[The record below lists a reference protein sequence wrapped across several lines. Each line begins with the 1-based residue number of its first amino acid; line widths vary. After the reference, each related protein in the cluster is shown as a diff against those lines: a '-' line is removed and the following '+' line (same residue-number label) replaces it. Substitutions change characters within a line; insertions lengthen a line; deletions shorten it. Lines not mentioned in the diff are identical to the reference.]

1 MAKKKYT
8 PEEYERQHLRNQYAR
23 AQAIMKMYEDAM
35 AEASRIVASGVVDPD
50 KAFYFDDYPSIKKRI
65 DELMNEVNNQL
76 LNTIESGNQE
86 EWDLSALKNDAM
98 VDSLV
103 ASTGIPQSTI
113 AQWKQPNLSALTAF
127 QQRKI
132 EGMKLSQRVWN
143 LTDQFR
149 EELELALDLGIGEGK
164 SADRMSR
171 DVRRYLRNPDKLFR
185 RVRDK
190 HGNLRLSKAAKAYHP
205 GRGVYRSSYR
215 NALRLTATENNMAYR
230 TADHLRWQ
238 QQPFVVGIEIKLS
251 NNHTCKG
258 VIGRFVDICDD
269 LAGIYP
275 KDFKFVGWHP
285 HCRCYC
291 VPKQASKEEFM
302 EYQQRLLN
310 GEDVSN
316 YQFKGEVKNVPD
328 NFNKWID
335 KNKERAKG
343 WSNMPYFVRHNPH
356 YVKGFEVD
364 TYSAEERK
372 FTRAIKTNEAM
383 QESLNVFLQ
392 KKYPNIPNTEKAAI
406 YHYTKGEGATFR
418 QLNNQLR
425 KGKLSEFNEA
435 FSMLLS
441 QGLSKLGTTSK
452 NVYRALRLNK
462 TNLMKYLS
470 LAEEHGM
477 TIFKGFTSTSIEKQV
492 ALDMINKWRL
502 PRSNETDVLF
512 VIRGKSGHPIED
524 FSQFGGR
531 FVGKHN
537 QREVLFDKGLK
548 VHFDKVVQEREQ
560 FVFYLTEI

>member
-8 PEEYERQHLRNQYAR
+8 PEEFERQHLRNQYAR

-35 AEASRIVASGVVDPD
+35 AEASRIVASGVVDSD

-149 EELELALDLGIGEGK
+149 QELELALDVGIGEGK

-269 LAGIYP
+269 LAGVYP

-302 EYQQRLLN
+302 EYQQRLLS

-316 YQFKGEVKNVPD
+316 YHFKGEVKDLPRNFKDWYTD
-328 NFNKWID
+328 NTDRIARAKSQPYFLRDNQKLID
-335 KNKERAKG
+335 KNV
-343 WSNMPYFVRHNPH
+343 PI
-356 YVKGFEVD
+356 
-364 TYSAEERK
+364 
-372 FTRAIKTNEAM
+372 IK
-383 QESLNVFLQ
+383 
-392 KKYPNIPNTEKAAI
+392 
-406 YHYTKGEGATFR
+406 
-418 QLNNQLR
+418 
-425 KGKLSEFNEA
+425 
-435 FSMLLS
+435 
-441 QGLSKLGTTSK
+441 
-452 NVYRALRLNK
+452 
-462 TNLMKYLS
+462 
-470 LAEEHGM
+470 
-477 TIFKGFTSTSIEKQV
+477 
-492 ALDMINKWRL
+492 
-502 PRSNETDVLF
+502 
-512 VIRGKSGHPIED
+512 
-524 FSQFGGR
+524 
-531 FVGKHN
+531 
-537 QREVLFDKGLK
+537 
-548 VHFDKVVQEREQ
+548 
-560 FVFYLTEI
+560 

>member
-1 MAKKKYT
+1 
-8 PEEYERQHLRNQYAR
+8 
-23 AQAIMKMYEDAM
+23 
-35 AEASRIVASGVVDPD
+35 
-50 KAFYFDDYPSIKKRI
+50 
-65 DELMNEVNNQL
+65 
-76 LNTIESGNQE
+76 
-86 EWDLSALKNDAM
+86 
-98 VDSLV
+98 
-103 ASTGIPQSTI
+103 
-113 AQWKQPNLSALTAF
+113 
-127 QQRKI
+127 
-132 EGMKLSQRVWN
+132 
-143 LTDQFR
+143 
-149 EELELALDLGIGEGK
+149 
-164 SADRMSR
+164 MSR

-269 LAGIYP
+269 LAGVYP

-316 YQFKGEVKNVPD
+316 YHFKGEVKGVPD

-372 FTRAIKTNEAM
+372 FTRARKTKFAM
-383 QESLNVFLQ
+383 EESLGIFLQ

-406 YHYTKGEGATFR
+406 FYYTQKEGSRFR
-418 QLNNQLR
+418 QLNKQLR
-425 KGKLSEFNEA
+425 NGNLTEFNEA
-435 FSMLLS
+435 FSKLLS
-441 QGLSKLGTTSK
+441 KGISNLPKFEN
-452 NVYRALRLNK
+452 NVYRTIRLNK
-462 TNLMKYLS
+462 TVLKNWVE
-470 LAEEHGM
+470 LA
-477 TIFKGFTSTSIEKQV
+477 
-492 ALDMINKWRL
+492 INKDKIKL
-502 PRSNETDVLF
+502 
-512 VIRGKSGHPIED
+512 IKIKSYLRALH
-524 FSQFGGR
+524 QR
-531 FVGKHN
+531 AN
-537 QREVLFDKGLK
+537 QRK
-548 VHFDKVVQEREQ
+548 
-560 FVFYLTEI
+560 